1 MTNTRRSFLRI
12 AGAGGALCAAGATTS
27 LSAPDND
34 GGLLDLFAKRQSV
47 RRYKSDPV
55 PEEHLRLILD
65 AARRAP
71 TSGNQQPWKFLVVR
85 NKATIERLRT
95 RCLELYEANWPKD
108 LSPADRATRKD
119 NASKHLAGYF
129 SAPAFIVVLT
139 DSQSMYPTYNHHD
152 GPLAAGYLCLAA
164 RALGYGTVYVT
175 DAIPEQ
181 ATREVLA
188 IPERHER
195 VCITPLGIP
204 DGWPDPMPKKKLE
217 EFVVFESFA

>member
-1 MTNTRRSFLRI
+1 M
-12 AGAGGALCAAGATTS
+12 AGAGGALCATGSTPAFP
-27 LSAPDND
+27 APSND
-34 GGLLDLFAKRQSV
+34 AGLLDLFAKRQSV
-47 RRYKSDPV
+47 RRYKPDPV

-65 AARRAP
+65 AARRPP
-71 TSGNQQPWKFLVVR
+71 TSGNQQPWRFLVVR
-85 NKATIERLRT
+85 NKATIERLRA
-95 RCLELYEANWPKD
+95 RCLQLYETYWPKD
-108 LSPADRATRKD
+108 LSLADRTARKES
-119 NASKHLAGYF
+119 ASKHLAGYF

-139 DSQSMYPTYNHHD
+139 DSQSMYPSYNHHD

-188 IPERHER
+188 IPERYER

-204 DGWPDPMPKKKLE
+204 DGWPEPAPKRKLE
-217 EFVVFESFA
+217 EFIVYESFGKE